1 MVPVA
6 WGWLVREGE
15 CNRVTEGME
24 VSLCCCCCR
33 WYSEWAWQGHLG
45 CNKNHSMTLFRWEA
59 IAMQRP
65 VWSLGMQND

>member
-33 WYSEWAWQGHLG
+33 RWYSEWAWQGHVDCSLLY
-45 CNKNHSMTLFRWEA
+45 KFEA
-59 IAMQRP
+59 IVMQRP
-65 VWSLGMQND
+65 IWSLGMQNN